1 MRDARAARLGEKKRK
16 EKKRKRGTSVFDL
29 DSRARTVAAIPR
41 LSRPSARR
49 RELCVTEN
57 LRGMKGEDFDPVSLS
72 RP

>member
-1 MRDARAARLGEKKRK
+1 MRDARAARLEKK
-16 EKKRKRGTSVFDL
+16 EKKKKGTSVFT
-29 DSRARTVAAIPR
+29 STRGRTVAATPR
-41 LSRPSARR
+41 LSRSSARR

>member
-1 MRDARAARLGEKKRK
+1 MRDARAARLEKK
-16 EKKRKRGTSVFDL
+16 EKKKKKEGLPCSPRLG
-29 DSRARTVAAIPR
+29 RTVAATPR
-41 LSRPSARR
+41 LSRSSARR